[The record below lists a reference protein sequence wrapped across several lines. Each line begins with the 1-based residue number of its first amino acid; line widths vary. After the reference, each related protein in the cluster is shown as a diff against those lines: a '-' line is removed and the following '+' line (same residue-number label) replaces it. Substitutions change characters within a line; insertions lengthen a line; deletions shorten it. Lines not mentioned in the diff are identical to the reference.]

1 MTRLII
7 TLNRL
12 PKNSKRVLEFL
23 EYSIKQEVTQTEIGE
38 QLGLNLQDVQ
48 YAVGCLRKLNLVN
61 RRSALG
67 GKMSA
72 TLLSVNADTVAR
84 SDIQGMIHNV

>member
-1 MTRLII
+1 MIRLRI

-23 EYSIKQEVTQTEIGE
+23 EYSIKQEVTQSEIGE

-48 YAVGCLRKLNLVN
+48 YAVGCLRKSNLVN
-61 RRSALG
+61 KRKALG
-67 GKMSA
+67 VKMSA
-72 TLLSVNADTVAR
+72 TNLSVNADTVAR
-84 SDIQGMIHNV
+84 SDIMEMIHNV